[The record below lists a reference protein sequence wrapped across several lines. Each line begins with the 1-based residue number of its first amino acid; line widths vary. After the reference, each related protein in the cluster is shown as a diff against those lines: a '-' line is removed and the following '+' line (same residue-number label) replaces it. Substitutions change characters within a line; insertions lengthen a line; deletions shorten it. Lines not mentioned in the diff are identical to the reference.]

1 MNEQIKQ
8 KQGWFRRFL
17 FPRLSTWFLI
27 RVLLLT
33 VGTWFVATRVVR
45 PMAVDGQSMEPTYG
59 EHGFLLS
66 LLTAYRSHPPA
77 RGDVVTIRYGGNRFQ
92 LLKRVIA
99 FEGETV
105 EFRNG
110 KCYVNGQLLNEPYVV
125 KSCDWNVPPLMVA
138 PGCIYAIGDNRS
150 VPFEEHAGG
159 EMARSRVAG
168 RALW

>member
-1 MNEQIKQ
+1 MSEQQEQ
-8 KQGWFRRFL
+8 KRGWIGRFL
-17 FPRLSTWFLI
+17 FPRLNTWFLI
-27 RVLLLT
+27 RVVVLA
-33 VGTWFVATRVVR
+33 VGTWFVATHVVR

-59 EHGFLLS
+59 EQGILLS

-77 RGDVVTIRYGGNRFQ
+77 RGDVVTIRYGGTRFQ

-105 EFRNG
+105 EFRDGHCYING
-110 KCYVNGQLLNEPYVV
+110 RLLDEPYVV
-125 KSCDWNVPPLMVA
+125 KPCNWTVPPLTVA

-150 VPFEEHAGG
+150 VPFEEHVGG
-159 EMARSRVAG
+159 EVALSRVAG